1 MFFSCWGAKPG
12 RTGIPASASLQAG
25 PEGPVQADHTSIFLV
40 VKLMFVVVI
49 FFSHVQ
55 LLRFVVV
62 KNFQSFSTPKFSH
75 IYLVMWISLSVS
87 PSQEQNHC
95 NILNK
100 LSDIY
105 AHCQKFLLSAITYK
119 MAQAVHVK
127 QLLHPPT
134 PLCSTPHPAP
144 SSLTSGVFCYW
155 IFRAQFKHLIFATQ
169 FLWLQVLCRKILDC

>member
-1 MFFSCWGAKPG
+1 
-12 RTGIPASASLQAG
+12 
-25 PEGPVQADHTSIFLV
+25 
-40 VKLMFVVVI
+40 MFVVVI

-62 KNFQSFSTPKFSH
+62 KNFQSFSNPKFSH

-105 AHCQKFLLSAITYK
+105 SQKFHLLAITYK
-119 MAQAVHVK
+119 MTQAVHIK
-127 QLLHPPT
+127 LLLYPPT
-134 PLCSTPHPAP
+134 PTVAYFNQPNLLFYNFACFYKI
-144 SSLTSGVFCYW
+144 LMKNGKRW
-155 IFRAQFKHLIFATQ
+155 GKNIFALSPNAGWHIT
-169 FLWLQVLCRKILDC
+169 LAWELLQNTKHYCLHF